1 MTPHDGKGAPAHLPE
16 GAAIHVKYRDGQ
28 RGVITVARYEHGD
41 SAQFDDWTWDGSD
54 CDIIAY
60 KEN

>member
-1 MTPHDGKGAPAHLPE
+1 MTPHDGTGVPAHLPE

-28 RGVITVARYEHGD
+28 RGTVRVMRIEFGD
-41 SAQFDDWTWDGSD
+41 TAEVDDWTWDGSD

-60 KEN
+60 RDR